1 MDTKTNQYDCRG
13 RKQGAWNGKNLS
25 GENLYVE
32 STYIDGIRNG
42 RYSVQRSDGCWL
54 ITNCVNTH
62 VYDSVSFEGELILFV
77 HED

>member
-1 MDTKTNQYDCRG
+1 MDTKTTQYDYYG
-13 RKQGAWNGKNLS
+13 RKQVVWNSKNFS
-25 GENLYVE
+25 GENLYGE

-42 RYSVQRSDGCWL
+42 RYAVRRSDGCWL
-54 ITNCVNTH
+54 IANCVNTH